1 MSSNLIDFNSIEF
14 KALFIGCGLIA
25 AIFVGIFGMA
35 SIIVMTGGDSAYG
48 LENSS
53 GNLAN
58 VKDIPDELK
67 PIFTAAGNK
76 HQVQPAFVAA
86 IFYKEHG
93 ENFPVS
99 GPWASSPAGANG
111 PFQFIEKTWEGW
123 SCPGNTNGIFETD
136 PSKICA
142 GYGQDGDGDGV
153 ADVQNLMDAG
163 FAAADLLGANGAAP
177 NITDIETLKN
187 VASLYNSGKPW
198 SKGQGISE
206 TADYVPA
213 VIEAYQRFVSQI

>member
-1 MSSNLIDFNSIEF
+1 MSSSLINPKSIEF
-14 KALFIGCGLIA
+14 KAGVIIGLIVLGYG
-25 AIFVGIFGMA
+25 VGIFGLA
-35 SIIVMTGGDSAYG
+35 SIMVMTGGDSAYG

-58 VKDIPDELK
+58 VKDIPEELK
-67 PIFTAAGNK
+67 PVFTAAGNK
-76 HQVQPAFVAA
+76 YQVSPAFVAA

-93 ENFPVS
+93 ENFPIS

-123 SCPGNTNGIFETD
+123 NCGGNTNGIFETN
-136 PSKICA
+136 PLKICS
-142 GYGQDGDGDGV
+142 GYGQDGDGDWI
-153 ADVQNLMDAG
+153 ADVQNLMDSG
-163 FAAADLLGANGAAP
+163 FAAAELLGANGAAP
-177 NITDIETLKN
+177 NVTDIETLKN

-198 SKGQGISE
+198 SVGQGITE

-213 VIEAYQRFVSQI
+213 VIEAYQRFISQI